1 VEESEAAAVF
11 RFKSNAKSILAGCSK
26 IDWQQR
32 KLGSMSELKAARTHL
47 FAFLAASFLVLPACA
62 AWAAQNGATPNSASP
77 GCPSIEQKSF
87 PTAAI
92 SNGSVNAVLYLPD
105 AKNGYYRGSRFDWSG
120 VVGCLAYKGHNYFGV
135 WFPHYD
141 PQLHD
146 AITGPVEEFRSANGD
161 SALNYESAK
170 PGDPFVKL
178 GVGVLRRVDD
188 APFKFATTYPLIDAG
203 RWTTHAGR
211 TSVSFEQDLKSPI
224 GIAYVYKKTL
234 ELDKRA
240 PVLILRHELKNTGTE
255 TIDTQVY
262 DHDFYVLDGAATGP
276 DMEVRFPFEAKAE
289 KDLGNGARVEGKKIV
304 YDRELQTG
312 QSASSFITGYSSD
325 ASSYDFVVENSKT
338 GVGVEQTGDQPISRI
353 NFWSIRTT
361 ICPEAYIHL
370 KIAPGETAHWSIR
383 YRFYAK

>member
-11 RFKSNAKSILAGCSK
+11 RFKSDAKSQAAGCSG
-26 IDWQQR
+26 IDWQPR
-32 KLGSMSELKAARTHL
+32 KLGSMNELKALRTGL

-62 AWAAQNGATPNSASP
+62 AWAEQNGATPGSTAPTCRSD
-77 GCPSIEQKSF
+77 GQTSY

-92 SNGSVNAVLYLPD
+92 SNGSVNAVLYLPN
-105 AKNGYYRGSRFDWSG
+105 AKNGYYRGTRFDWSG

-161 SALNYESAK
+161 SALNYDSAK
-170 PGDPFVKL
+170 PGDPFVKI
-178 GVGVLRRVDD
+178 GVGVLRRIDD

-203 RWTTHAGR
+203 KWTTHIGR

-234 ELDKRA
+234 ELDKHD

-255 TIDTQVY
+255 TMETQVY
-262 DHDFYVLDGAATGP
+262 DHDFYVLDGAPTGP
-276 DMEVRFPFEAKAE
+276 DMVVRFPFEARAE
-289 KDLGNGARVEGKKIV
+289 KDLGNGARVEGKQIV
-304 YDRELQTG
+304 YGSELQAG
-312 QSASSFITGYSSD
+312 QSASSVITGYSID
-325 ASSYDFVVENSKT
+325 VSSYDFVVENSKT
-338 GVGVEQTGDQPISRI
+338 GIGVEQTGDQPISRI

-370 KIAPGETAHWSIR
+370 KIAPGETAHWTIR
-383 YRFYAK
+383 YRFYAR